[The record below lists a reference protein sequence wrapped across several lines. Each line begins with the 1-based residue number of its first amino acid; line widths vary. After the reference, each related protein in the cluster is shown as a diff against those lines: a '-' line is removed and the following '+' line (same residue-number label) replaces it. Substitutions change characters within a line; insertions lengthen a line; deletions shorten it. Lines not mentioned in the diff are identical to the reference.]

1 MLNYKTL
8 FMDNVS
14 KFYRNEVKG
23 LTPRKLD
30 SPLQYRYNLELDDQR
45 NSVEEHEKPRPGGK
59 YI

>member
-14 KFYRNEVKG
+14 KFCRNEVKG

-30 SPLQYRYNLELDDQR
+30 SPLQCCYNLELDNQR
-45 NSVEEHEKPRPGGK
+45 NSVEEYEKPRPGDK
-59 YI
+59 HI

>member
-1 MLNYKTL
+1 
-8 FMDNVS
+8 MDNVS

-30 SPLQYRYNLELDDQR
+30 SPLQYHYNLELDDQR
-45 NSVEEHEKPRPGGK
+45 NSVEEHEKPRPGCK

>member
-14 KFYRNEVKG
+14 KFYRNEVKC

-30 SPLQYRYNLELDDQR
+30 SPLHYRYNLELGDQR
-45 NSVEEHEKPRPGGK
+45 NSVEEHEKPRPGDK